1 MSVSRCRLPLDRSVR
16 QALVDAVKLKL
27 PPGQPMTIDTLEAA
41 AVQLLREL
49 GPQLLED
56 TMQGVDADPKKG
68 AHPGVVAAPR
78 TSKASARARS
88 SR

>member
-1 MSVSRCRLPLDRSVR
+1 MIPTRPRLPLDHAVR
-16 QALVDAVKLKL
+16 HALVEAVKLKL

-56 TMQGVDADPKKG
+56 VIAGVEADPKKG
-68 AHPGVVAAPR
+68 ALPAAVASPR
-78 TSKASARARS
+78 TSKACARAHS